1 MTAPQYDDNLIAI
14 YRAFQEQVARPK
26 SVLHPACDY
35 DASPSR
41 VFDAVTYV
49 DINQAAMQVFRDHR
63 LDAHGQ
69 DIREYRPTKEH
80 DLLILLNPCIV
91 TEWASQHL
99 KAGGYILTN
108 NYHDNA
114 TGMYKKPD
122 AFEFV
127 GALDFVEKDRRK
139 EDNRVVYS
147 QNLEGLFVPVQD
159 FKELQQLRP
168 DAHAFILRTFLHLYK
183 MYRGNKSANSIEE
196 KYRIVKEMMGESEE
210 LPAKR
215 VAERYVFV
223 KK

>member
-1 MTAPQYDDNLIAI
+1 MTEPQYHDDLVAI
-14 YRAFQEQVARPK
+14 YRAFQEQVMKPK
-26 SVLHPACDY
+26 SVLHPSCAY
-35 DASPSR
+35 DASPSK

-49 DINQAAMQVFRDHR
+49 DIDQIAMQVFRDHG

-80 DLLILLNPCIV
+80 DLLILLNPCIA

-99 KAGGYILTN
+99 KSGGYILAN
-108 NYHDNA
+108 DYHKNA
-114 TGMYKKPD
+114 SGMYRKPD

-147 QNLEGLFVPVQD
+147 QNLEGLFEPVQD
-159 FKELQQLRP
+159 FEELQRLRP
-168 DAHAFILRTFLHLYK
+168 DAHAFILRAYGGIWKQAGIQGTE
-183 MYRGNKSANSIEE
+183 EE
-196 KYRIVKEMMGESEE
+196 KYLQAQELMGNERV

-223 KK
+223 KR